1 MDVISRWIADFILL
15 IGQQTQIFWE
25 NLVLLNFSWPQ
36 IVLDIVLVAI
46 IFYYTFALIKGSR
59 AVHVL
64 IGLCIILAIYLFS
77 KTLQLVAL
85 SWLLDKLFTVVLIAI
100 PIIFQREL
108 RMGLERLG
116 HTKLF
121 LRQKARQ
128 IDRMIMNIVNACE
141 SMSKDNVGALIVIQ
155 NTTPLKE
162 YIDTGIPVNAT
173 VSKELIV
180 SIFFPKLPLHDGAVI
195 IADETI
201 KAASCILPNSLET
214 SSHDMGTRHK
224 AALGLAENTDAG
236 VIVVSEERG
245 TISYAKDGK
254 IERNISPQKL
264 LVLLTSLLRPNKTSR
279 KRTKK

>member
-15 IGQQTQIFWE
+15 IGHQTQIFWE

-36 IVLDIVLVAI
+36 IVLDILLVAI

-141 SMSKDNVGALIVIQ
+141 SMSKDKIGALIVVQ

-162 YIDTGIPVNAT
+162 YIDTGISIGAK
-173 VSKELIV
+173 VSKELLI

-195 IADETI
+195 IADEKI
-201 KAASCILPNSLET
+201 QAASCILPNSLET
-214 SSHDMGTRHK
+214 SNHDMGTRHK
-224 AALGLAENTDAG
+224 AALGLSENTDAG
-236 VIVVSEERG
+236 IVVVSEERG
-245 TISYAKDGK
+245 TISYAIDGR
-254 IERNISPQKL
+254 IERNITPQRL
-264 LVLLTSLLRPNKTSR
+264 LILLTELLHPSKQSR
-279 KRTKK
+279 KRIKN